1 MAAPRVARAPD
12 PELALGPGAA
22 PRYQRTRHLP
32 GAKLEDL
39 LVEHRCAILYSLEG
53 MFRDV
58 QFSCS
63 TTSGFCAQQWF

>member
-39 LVEHRCAILYSLEG
+39 LVELFNNIWVLRTAVVLRL
-53 MFRDV
+53 F
-58 QFSCS
+58 
-63 TTSGFCAQQWF
+63 